1 MCIRKWYVRTV
12 LSGRGGIGK
21 RNKIEK
27 SETEILKNCV
37 LTYKP
42 VALDLEFI
50 LLPFKICIPYT
61 CHTQM

>member
-12 LSGRGGIGK
+12 LSGRGGIDK
-21 RNKIEK
+21 RNRIEK
-27 SETEILKNCV
+27 SKTEILKNCV
-37 LTYKP
+37 LTCKP

-50 LLPFKICIPYT
+50 LLPFKIRVSYT